1 LKSSDELT
9 VDSGAGAVT
18 ALAYRAA
25 GSPLGATL
33 ILGHGAGAGQ
43 RSPFMTTFAQALAAL
58 GADVLTFDFPY
69 MQQHRKVPDRQPVLE
84 TCYAKVIAR
93 AREAIPSARKRLFI
107 GGKSM
112 GGRIATHA
120 AAADAA
126 LPISGLVLLGYPLH
140 PPGRP
145 HQLRDAHLAAVRRPM
160 LIVQGERDTFGTP
173 AELKPVLARL
183 RPVPVLE
190 VIDGGDHSLKV
201 SRSDKR
207 AQAAVYESV
216 QRRITEWMRDV
227 ITSSPEIG

>member
-1 LKSSDELT
+1 LKSSEELT
-9 VDSGAGAVT
+9 IDSGAGAVT
-18 ALAYRAA
+18 ALAYSAA
-25 GSPLGATL
+25 GPPLGATL

-58 GADVLTFDFPY
+58 GADILTFDFPY

-84 TCYAKVIAR
+84 ACYAKAIAR
-93 AREAIPSARKRLFI
+93 AREAIPSARQHLFI

-120 AAADAA
+120 AAADPA
-126 LPISGLVLLGYPLH
+126 LPIDGLVLLGYPLH

-145 HQLRDAHLAAVRRPM
+145 NQLRDAHLGAVRRPM

-173 AELKPVLARL
+173 AELKPVLTRL
-183 RPVPVLE
+183 RPMATLH
-190 VIDGGDHSLKV
+190 VIEGGDHSLKIA
-201 SRSDKR
+201 RADKP

-216 QRRITEWMRDV
+216 QRRIVDWMRDV
-227 ITSSPEIG
+227 ITRLPETG

>member
-9 VDSGAGAVT
+9 IDSGAGAVT
-18 ALAYRAA
+18 ALAYPAVA
-25 GSPLGATL
+25 PQIGATL

-43 RSPFMTTFAQALAAL
+43 RSPFMTAFAQALAAL
-58 GADVLTFDFPY
+58 GADILTFDFPY

-84 TCYAKVIAR
+84 TCYAKAIAR
-93 AREAIPSARKRLFI
+93 AREAIPSAREHLFI

-120 AAADAA
+120 AAADLAP
-126 LPISGLVLLGYPLH
+126 PIDGLVLLGYPLH

-145 HQLRDAHLAAVRRPM
+145 NQLRDAHLGAVRRPM

-183 RPVPVLE
+183 RPTPTLH
-190 VIDGGDHSLKV
+190 VIEGGDHSLKI
-201 SRSDKR
+201 SRADKR
-207 AQAAVYESV
+207 GQVAVYESV
-216 QRRITEWMRDV
+216 QGRIIDWMREV
-227 ITSSPEIG
+227 ITRLPETR